1 MRGTNIMKDVINPYT
16 AISIEI
22 TRDEL
27 RAIDKVV
34 EYLWDDE
41 GKDAQHYRGALADD
55 HIFVSVKMLDELK
68 RRVAYTFDQFTQVG

>member
-1 MRGTNIMKDVINPYT
+1 MKDVINPYT

-41 GKDAQHYRGALADD
+41 RKDTQYYRGALADD